1 MRASSPPRSLQLSA
15 AEVVAVASAT
25 DALTALKAAP
35 PNVVVTDIGMP
46 EADGY
51 ALIAE
56 LRARGYRGP
65 AIALTAYG
73 RSEDRERALSAG
85 LTSTW

>member
-1 MRASSPPRSLQLSA
+1 MKTSS
-15 AEVVAVASAT
+15 
-25 DALTALKAAP
+25 

-51 ALIAE
+51 VLIGV
-56 LRARGYRGP
+56 LRAQGYRGP

-85 LTSTW
+85 FDEHVAKPTDAASLAAAIATVLAAAR